1 MLNDLLLWNKIGRI
15 IVLLAERI
23 GVSPDRALD
32 VFYSSRTCELLHDPE
47 TRLYL
52 LGDRYIVEDVI
63 REMQALS

>member
-1 MLNDLLLWNKIGRI
+1 MLNDLLLWNKIGCI

-32 VFYSSRTCELLHDPE
+32 VFYSSRTCELLHDPD
-47 TRLYL
+47 TGLYL
-52 LGDRYIVEDVI
+52 LGDQYIVEDVI